1 MPPKPQAKPGDKKGP
16 GAQQILDDDYSD
28 LPHLPSINNYI
39 FCTVPAFKYKKNL
52 NGVYQHAL
60 KHYIFPP
67 EDTANNSKIKVI
79 QRDDIINYAKLRQ
92 YITEEEAAD
101 LPNKV
106 SQEKLFEIFAKT
118 ANDMIL
124 SYEVP
129 LRRAKKDQQ
138 PTSPKQGSQDVDMTI
153 WLKDFPQTAQ
163 EFKAFLSF

>member
-1 MPPKPQAKPGDKKGP
+1 MPN
-16 GAQQILDDDYSD
+16 
-28 LPHLPSINNYI
+28 LPSINNYI

-60 KHYIFPP
+60 KHYVFPP
-67 EDTANNSKIKVI
+67 EDTVNFPKIKVI

-101 LPNKV
+101 FANKITP
-106 SQEKLFEIFAKT
+106 EKQLEIFAKT

-138 PTSPKQGSQDVDMTI
+138 PGSQ
-153 WLKDFPQTAQ
+153 
-163 EFKAFLSF
+163 